1 MYNRIVDIVLIVNL
15 FMCFCVH
22 ISIVHLD
29 FGFQVLP
36 SVLQC
41 LPLKEDFEENKTVFD
56 CLCQLYLSGEQEV
69 K

>member
-1 MYNRIVDIVLIVNL
+1 MLFVLAFI
-15 FMCFCVH
+15 
-22 ISIVHLD
+22 
-29 FGFQVLP
+29 FQVLP

-69 K
+69 KKALEFKSLYKD

>member
-1 MYNRIVDIVLIVNL
+1 
-15 FMCFCVH
+15 MCFCVH

-56 CLCQLYLSGEQEV
+56 CLCQLYLTGEQEV